1 MKLVQSYLDSLNALL
16 DAGKSFRDAYSA
28 LVPAYNKMGIK
39 EQVEIRNSVA
49 TLIGIKYGEK
59 GSPIVPRLMKQGIN
73 KGCLGFDQHS
83 KNKREQ
89 NAREALRY
97 WFPISRSEVKSTSVK
112 KASKATPVDKLTSKV
127 KAFVKTAKKSEIQNR
142 IDLLAIELKLLKQ
155 FV

>member
-16 DAGKSFRDAYSA
+16 KAGESFRVAYA
-28 LVPAYNKMGIK
+28 NLVPVYNKMSIK
-39 EQVEIRNSVA
+39 EQVEVRNSVA
-49 TLIGIKYGEK
+49 TLVGVRYG
-59 GSPIVPRLMKQGIN
+59 VAPRLMKQGIN

-83 KNKREQ
+83 KDKREHR
-89 NAREALRY
+89 AREALRY
-97 WFPISRSEVKSTSVK
+97 WFPVSKSEVKSTSVK

-127 KAFVKTAKKSEIQNR
+127 KAFVKTAKKSEIQQR

>member
-16 DAGKSFRDAYSA
+16 KAGESFKKAYTD
-28 LVPAYNKMGIK
+28 LVPVYNKMSIK
-39 EQVEIRNSVA
+39 DQVEVRNSVA
-49 TLIGIKYGEK
+49 TLVGVRYG
-59 GSPIVPRLMKQGIN
+59 VAPRLMKQGIN

-83 KNKREQ
+83 KDKREQ

-97 WFPISRSEVKSTSVK
+97 WFPVSKSEVKSTSVK
-112 KASKATPVDKLTSKV
+112 KPSKSTPVDKLTSKV

>member
-1 MKLVQSYLDSLNALL
+1 MKLVQSYLDALNTLL
-16 DAGKSFRDAYSA
+16 KAGESFRVAYA
-28 LVPAYNKMGIK
+28 NLVPVYNKMSIK
-39 EQVEIRNSVA
+39 EQVEVRNSVA
-49 TLIGIKYGEK
+49 TLVGVRYG
-59 GSPIVPRLMKQGIN
+59 VAPRLMKQGIN

-83 KNKREQ
+83 KDKREQ

-97 WFPISRSEVKSTSVK
+97 WFPVSKSEVKSTSVK

-127 KAFVKTAKKSEIQNR
+127 KAFVKSAKKSEIQQR